1 MSSEIKRSKKG
12 PYWTLTVDGEFVGN
26 YDTFKE
32 ATDDLEA
39 IILEKG
45 EVKTA

>member
-1 MSSEIKRSKKG
+1 MTSEIKRSKKG

-26 YDTFKE
+26 YDTLKE
-32 ATDDLEA
+32 AADDLDT
-39 IILEKG
+39 IIQEKN

>member
-1 MSSEIKRSKKG
+1 MTSEIKRSKKG
-12 PYWTLTVDGEFVGN
+12 PYWTLTVDEEFVGN

-32 ATDDLEA
+32 ATDDLEEE
-39 IILEKG
+39 IRKRN

>member
-1 MSSEIKRSKKG
+1 MTSEIRRSKKG
-12 PYWTLTVDGEFVGN
+12 PYWTLTVDGEEIGN

-32 ATDDLEA
+32 ATDDLEE
-39 IILEKG
+39 IIREKS